1 MSPRK
6 VLLDECVDRGL
17 AEAIA
22 GHEVKTVPEA
32 GWASLKN
39 GELLSRAQDE
49 FDVFVTTDR
58 NLMFQQN
65 LPNFGIAVLVLSAKS
80 NRLRDLLPLLPKI
93 VAEFVNR
100 SAAEARAKGNRCG
113 LKLFQIGNEGVWWN
127 RRIRYEVREFLDAYA
142 GLGFQWSAAP
152 RDPSSGLYRETM

>member
-1 MSPRK
+1 MSPLK

-17 AEAIA
+17 TEAII

-39 GELLSRAQDE
+39 GELLSRAQAE

-65 LPNFGIAVLVLSAKS
+65 LPKFDIAVLVLSAKS
-80 NRLRDLLPLLPKI
+80 NRLRDLLPLVPKI
-93 VAEFVNR
+93 AEAIR
-100 SAAEARAKGNRCG
+100 SAKPGSPVI
-113 LKLFQIGNEGVWWN
+113 LQ
-127 RRIRYEVREFLDAYA
+127 
-142 GLGFQWSAAP
+142 S
-152 RDPSSGLYRETM
+152 